1 MNLLPIQLRHGLHP
15 GQVQRAAQLY
25 FDAFRRQISPILG
38 AEPRAVA
45 LLRQFI
51 NPKSALA
58 AYQDGQLV
66 GLAGLEYNG
75 QRFIQPQ
82 LPPFI
87 ARFGWIVGRIRY
99 RQASLLEQPAPID
112 QLFISGIAVSSELR
126 GQGIGTWLINATVD
140 FASKHGLEAVHI
152 QVPNTAPA
160 LKQLCQRLGFVN
172 TATQN
177 KPDLKLF
184 GINQFSTFT
193 KNV

>member
-1 MNLLPIQLRHGLHP
+1 MKLLPIQLRHGLHP

-45 LLRQFI
+45 LLRQLM

-82 LPPFI
+82 LPLFI

-112 QLFISGIAVSSELR
+112 QLVISGIAVSPELR
-126 GQGIGTWLINATVD
+126 GQGIGTWLLNAAVD
-140 FASKHGLEAVHI
+140 FASKHGLQAIHI
-152 QVPNTAPA
+152 NVPNTAPA
-160 LKQLCQRLGFVN
+160 LKQLCQRLGFIS
-172 TATQN
+172 TAVQN
-177 KPDLKLF
+177 KHSLKLF
-184 GINQFSTFT
+184 GISTFTTFT